1 MPVNQIQNGSSS
13 STTTPS
19 ARNGSK
25 WPENVGIIAM
35 DIYFPSSYVDQTD
48 LEEFNG
54 VSKGKYTIG
63 LGQLKMG
70 FTDDRE
76 DISSICLTVTE
87 SLLKKY
93 KISPADIGFL
103 MIGTETIIDKSKSIK
118 TVLMD
123 LFKDSGNTDIEGIH
137 ATNACYGG
145 TASLF
150 HAIDWIESSNWD
162 GRYALVVAA
171 DIAVY
176 ASGAAR
182 PTGGCGAV
190 AMLIGP
196 NSAIILDRKVRSTYM
211 ANVYDFYKPDLSS
224 EYPYVDGPLSNQCYL
239 QALDQCFNLYFD
251 KANRNREELL
261 NHDHSEQSMID
272 LSHFD
277 AVIFHA
283 PYCKLVQKSVARMHL
298 LNNLRLQANDPSRFD
313 SKLEKYRNIKLEDSY
328 NDREMEKLLLTLSS
342 ENFSKQTDPSLLLA
356 REIGNM
362 YTASLYACLI
372 SYLISDSVENQIDK
386 HLLLFSYGSGLAASM
401 FSARITKD
409 KTILSRLSNG
419 LADIKSRLQQR
430 RRVPPA
436 KFEETLNLREKT
448 HNIAPYAPTGDISLL
463 MAGTYYITE
472 INQKY
477 HRKYSKA

>member
-1 MPVNQIQNGSSS
+1 MPVNQIQNGTSSS
-13 STTTPS
+13 SS
-19 ARNGSK
+19 AAAATNGCK

-93 KISPADIGFL
+93 QISPVDIGFL

-150 HAIDWIESSNWD
+150 HAIDWIESSSWD

-182 PTGGCGAV
+182 PTGKFTRIEIV
-190 AMLIGP
+190 IFYFL
-196 NSAIILDRKVRSTYM
+196 IILFKSINHRRMWCRCNVDRAKC
-211 ANVYDFYKPDLSS
+211 
-224 EYPYVDGPLSNQCYL
+224 SNS
-239 QALDQCFNLYFD
+239 F
-251 KANRNREELL
+251 
-261 NHDHSEQSMID
+261 
-272 LSHFD
+272 
-277 AVIFHA
+277 
-283 PYCKLVQKSVARMHL
+283 
-298 LNNLRLQANDPSRFD
+298 
-313 SKLEKYRNIKLEDSY
+313 
-328 NDREMEKLLLTLSS
+328 
-342 ENFSKQTDPSLLLA
+342 
-356 REIGNM
+356 
-362 YTASLYACLI
+362 
-372 SYLISDSVENQIDK
+372 
-386 HLLLFSYGSGLAASM
+386 GS
-401 FSARITKD
+401 
-409 KTILSRLSNG
+409 
-419 LADIKSRLQQR
+419 
-430 RRVPPA
+430 
-436 KFEETLNLREKT
+436 
-448 HNIAPYAPTGDISLL
+448 
-463 MAGTYYITE
+463 
-472 INQKY
+472 
-477 HRKYSKA
+477 

>member
-1 MPVNQIQNGSSS
+1 MPVNQIQNGTSSS
-13 STTTPS
+13 SS
-19 ARNGSK
+19 SVKNGCK

-93 KISPADIGFL
+93 QISPADIGFL

-150 HAIDWIESSNWD
+150 HAMDWIESSSWD

-182 PTGGCGAV
+182 PTGK
-190 AMLIGP
+190 
-196 NSAIILDRKVRSTYM
+196 S
-211 ANVYDFYKPDLSS
+211 
-224 EYPYVDGPLSNQCYL
+224 
-239 QALDQCFNLYFD
+239 
-251 KANRNREELL
+251 
-261 NHDHSEQSMID
+261 
-272 LSHFD
+272 
-277 AVIFHA
+277 IFFLT
-283 PYCKLVQKSVARMHL
+283 K
-298 LNNLRLQANDPSRFD
+298 SRF
-313 SKLEKYRNIKLEDSY
+313 
-328 NDREMEKLLLTLSS
+328 
-342 ENFSKQTDPSLLLA
+342 
-356 REIGNM
+356 
-362 YTASLYACLI
+362 LI
-372 SYLISDSVENQIDK
+372 FL
-386 HLLLFSYGSGLAASM
+386 
-401 FSARITKD
+401 
-409 KTILSRLSNG
+409 
-419 LADIKSRLQQR
+419 
-430 RRVPPA
+430 
-436 KFEETLNLREKT
+436 
-448 HNIAPYAPTGDISLL
+448 
-463 MAGTYYITE
+463 
-472 INQKY
+472 INQQ
-477 HRKYSKA
+477 